1 MFTHVENCHLVQG
14 EVPPNDF
21 LVMHER
27 WVCPHCLLLV
37 PQSKACRRCK
47 ALQGG
52 SRKRLCFGEVQ
63 HAATCSSSSSSS
75 SSECTTTGVGNE
87 PSVSFPI
94 LPTPS
99 LATVNALKDIYWSK
113 LGLLR
118 HVPKKCRVAWCD
130 ALCRAFE
137 NFIQHKDVPSALLL
151 LLLPKLV
158 LSSPP
163 RGGKSHQGQV
173 SSIVAKRLS
182 LFVVGE
188 YDRLVGERKAFQQQ
202 ITSLPR
208 RSRRIAELSEGVL
221 LPHTIRAVSQAVQD
235 GALSKAAKILASS
248 GSSSLPPAADIERSL
263 RQLHPQGP
271 CSLTP
276 PPGVLQSGRDAD
288 IVQLEFDREAILQ
301 ALREFPVG
309 SSGGLSGLTAGHLL
323 EASDSPFSALFVGL
337 ICLVVCQRCPL

>member
-1 MFTHVENCHLVQG
+1 MGLS
-14 EVPPNDF
+14 
-21 LVMHER
+21 
-27 WVCPHCLLLV
+27 HCLLLV

-63 HAATCSSSSSSS
+63 HAA
-75 SSECTTTGVGNE
+75 TGVGNE

-137 NFIQHKDVPSALLL
+137 NFLQHKDVPSALLL

-188 YDRLVGERKAFQQQ
+188 YR
-202 ITSLPR
+202 
-208 RSRRIAELSEGVL
+208 
-221 LPHTIRAVSQAVQD
+221 
-235 GALSKAAKILASS
+235 
-248 GSSSLPPAADIERSL
+248 
-263 RQLHPQGP
+263 
-271 CSLTP
+271 
-276 PPGVLQSGRDAD
+276 
-288 IVQLEFDREAILQ
+288 
-301 ALREFPVG
+301 
-309 SSGGLSGLTAGHLL
+309 
-323 EASDSPFSALFVGL
+323 
-337 ICLVVCQRCPL
+337 